1 MSSNTQFAQQVYD
14 FQMAVFSQ
22 LIEDFEGKVVGSE
35 DCNLEKLKE
44 KFFEGYNPENQL
56 VKSKKGVK
64 KEKKPRA
71 LSGYTYFG
79 QQNKAAFNEEMEK
92 MDEKPKYVSFV
103 GTKWKSLSK
112 EEQEEWNKKAQEA
125 FEKSTQ

>member
-44 KFFEGYNPENQL
+44 KFFEGYNPNNQL
-56 VKSKKGVK
+56 AKPKKSVK
-64 KEKKPRA
+64 KEKKPKA

-103 GTKWKSLSK
+103 GAKWKSLSK

>member
-1 MSSNTQFAQQVYD
+1 MSSNTQFAQQVYG

-56 VKSKKGVK
+56 AKPKKGVK

-71 LSGYTYFG
+71 LSGYT
-79 QQNKAAFNEEMEK
+79 
-92 MDEKPKYVSFV
+92 SFV

>member
-1 MSSNTQFAQQVYD
+1 MSSNTQFAQQVYG

-56 VKSKKGVK
+56 AKSKKGVK

-79 QQNKAAFNEEMEK
+79 QQNKTAFNEEMEK

-112 EEQEEWNKKAQEA
+112 DEQEEWNKKAQEA